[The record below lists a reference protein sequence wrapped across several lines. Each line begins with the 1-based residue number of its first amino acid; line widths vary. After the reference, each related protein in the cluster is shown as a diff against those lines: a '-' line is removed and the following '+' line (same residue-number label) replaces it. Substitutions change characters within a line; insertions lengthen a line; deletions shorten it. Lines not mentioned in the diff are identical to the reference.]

1 MCLPQ
6 CHLVSFGMSFEW
18 LIPTQRPGPSLKED
32 QMLAAIEVQ
41 GKHLDIKFMFEFM
54 LLCQAQKLVSIY
66 CFHIRI
72 SCFLLSCSRTDWNKY
87 ARCTRAHARLVKSI
101 PTVQG

>member
-6 CHLVSFGMSFEW
+6 SSGAISE
-18 LIPTQRPGPSLKED
+18 ED
-32 QMLAAIEVQ
+32 RMLAAIEVQ

-54 LLCQAQKLVSIY
+54 LLCRAQKLVFIY

-72 SCFLLSCSRTDWNKY
+72 SCFPLSCSRTDWNKY
-87 ARCTRAHARLVKSI
+87 ARCTRAHARLLKSI
-101 PTVQG
+101 PTVQGCQGLVITLIPQI